1 MLISK
6 FITPQPGKQIIA
18 IKILPNTSRSKD
30 NQTMKIGQ
38 LIEYSMRN
46 IFLQKFYAKFD
57 LESTPRPCSKKSKLR
72 ISLDQ

>member
-1 MLISK
+1 MM
-6 FITPQPGKQIIA
+6 PQPGKQIIA
-18 IKILPNTSRSKD
+18 IKILPNAARSKD

-57 LESTPRPCSKKSKLR
+57 LESTPRPCSKKLKLR